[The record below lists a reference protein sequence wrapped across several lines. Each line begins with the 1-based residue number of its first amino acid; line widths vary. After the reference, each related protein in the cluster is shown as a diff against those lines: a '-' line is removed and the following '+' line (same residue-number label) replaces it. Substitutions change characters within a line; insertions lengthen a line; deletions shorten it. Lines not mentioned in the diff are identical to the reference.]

1 MEVTPI
7 GQHPMLADVGP
18 TDAVHADGRTDGQK
32 GVSVRADSTSIS
44 DEAERRLEIVGAK
57 AGAESSDAE
66 LELIGEVE
74 EAEALSDET
83 ERDIV
88 GKDANDVKQPQIL
101 GTTQGEVSARGAA
114 KLARLRERHEE
125 VYAHER
131 AHAGAGGRWMHGSAS
146 YQYVTGP
153 DGKQYALGGE
163 SRIDLSP
170 IASDPMATM
179 HKMAQVRRAALAPLQ
194 PSAQDRVIARQ
205 AAMLEAQ
212 AREMLQVTPEES
224 ISHNN
229 LGIGGEAAGA
239 IIGSVKAQGTR
250 YEPRLPEPLDIIG
263 EERGIFAPADA
274 KRSPSSL
281 ASYQRVQPV
290 GESDEATPKSLKDTV
305 A

>member
-1 MEVTPI
+1 
-7 GQHPMLADVGP
+7 
-18 TDAVHADGRTDGQK
+18 
-32 GVSVRADSTSIS
+32 
-44 DEAERRLEIVGAK
+44 
-57 AGAESSDAE
+57 
-66 LELIGEVE
+66 
-74 EAEALSDET
+74 
-83 ERDIV
+83 
-88 GKDANDVKQPQIL
+88 
-101 GTTQGEVSARGAA
+101 
-114 KLARLRERHEE
+114 
-125 VYAHER
+125 
-131 AHAGAGGRWMHGSAS
+131 
-146 YQYVTGP
+146 
-153 DGKQYALGGE
+153 
-163 SRIDLSP
+163 
-170 IASDPMATM
+170 
-179 HKMAQVRRAALAPLQ
+179 
-194 PSAQDRVIARQ
+194 
-205 AAMLEAQ
+205 MLEAQ